1 MLKRHHIHWRYKNIT
16 LTILG
21 IVLVVFLSKDPTFN
35 GLISSIGTLRFLGAI
50 IGGALF
56 VCTFTI
62 SLGALILFGL
72 AKTVSPF
79 EIGIFAAIGAV
90 FTDFVVFRFVKN
102 NLTDEIKELYEQVSG
117 HHIRKVIHSGFFT
130 WALPVV
136 GAIIMASPL
145 PDEIGV
151 SLMGISKMSHLKF
164 IILSFILNAIG
175 IVIAVSLSRI

>member
-1 MLKRHHIHWRYKNIT
+1 MVI
-16 LTILG
+16 
-21 IVLVVFLSKDPTFN
+21 FLSKNPTFSS
-35 GLISSIGTLRFLGAI
+35 LISSIGSLRFIGAV

-62 SLGALILFGL
+62 SLGALILFEL
-72 AKTVSPF
+72 AKNVSPL

-90 FTDFVVFRFVKN
+90 FTDFVVFKFVKN
-102 NLTDEIKELYEQVSG
+102 NLTNEIEELYEQVSG
-117 HHIRKVIHSGFFT
+117 HHIRKVIHSKFFG

-136 GAIIMASPL
+136 GAIIMASPF

-164 IILSFILNAIG
+164 IVLSFILNAIG
-175 IVIAVSLSRI
+175 IIIAVSLPRI